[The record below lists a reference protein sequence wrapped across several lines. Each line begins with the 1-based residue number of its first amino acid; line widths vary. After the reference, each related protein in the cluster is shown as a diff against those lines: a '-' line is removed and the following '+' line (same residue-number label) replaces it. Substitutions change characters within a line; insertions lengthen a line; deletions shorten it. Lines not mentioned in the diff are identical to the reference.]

1 MTDLNN
7 NNIEMTNLNQ
17 TNIRIRQLSNVKK
30 VISKSRYESLKEYI
44 HYIRTVYVY
53 LSVSVITV
61 FGIGFSLFSK
71 EPYIPMIMYT
81 LIVMFII
88 VISFI
93 TFKYFYVRNKV
104 MTKIKAYE
112 EHNRQP
118 TAIAAI

>member
-17 TNIRIRQLSNVKK
+17 TNIRIRQLPNVKK
-30 VISKSRYESLKEYI
+30 VISKNRYESLNAYLN
-44 HYIRTVYVY
+44 YIRTVYVY
-53 LSVSVITV
+53 LSVSIITV

-71 EPYIPMIMYT
+71 EPYIPVIMHT

-93 TFKYFYVRNKV
+93 TCKYFYERNKV
-104 MTKIKAYE
+104 VIKIRAYE
-112 EHNRQP
+112 EHNRQL

>member
-1 MTDLNN
+1 
-7 NNIEMTNLNQ
+7 
-17 TNIRIRQLSNVKK
+17 
-30 VISKSRYESLKEYI
+30 
-44 HYIRTVYVY
+44 
-53 LSVSVITV
+53 
-61 FGIGFSLFSK
+61 
-71 EPYIPMIMYT
+71 MIMYT

>member
-17 TNIRIRQLSNVKK
+17 TNIRIRQLPNVKK
-30 VISKSRYESLKEYI
+30 VISKARYESLKEYI

-71 EPYIPMIMYT
+71 EPYIPEIMYT

-104 MTKIKAYE
+104 LIKIKAYE

-118 TAIAAI
+118 SAIAAI